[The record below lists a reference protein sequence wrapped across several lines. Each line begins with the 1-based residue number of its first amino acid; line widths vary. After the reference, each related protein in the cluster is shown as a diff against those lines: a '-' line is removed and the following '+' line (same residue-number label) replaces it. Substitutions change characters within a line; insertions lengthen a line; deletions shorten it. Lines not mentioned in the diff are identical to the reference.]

1 MEKNVQALQK
11 FQNKTTISYRKKKK
25 ERTLNLLIIFQFV
38 RFSPSILSV
47 CWDNS
52 TIHSDFDSSRYLVKP
67 VLCDLIE
74 DIDKNIENKKMKDRA
89 LVQITIEVPLV

>member
-1 MEKNVQALQK
+1 MEKNVQAFQN
-11 FQNKTTISYRKKKK
+11 FQNKTTISYRKKK

-52 TIHSDFDSSRYLVKP
+52 TIHSGFDSSRYLVKP

-74 DIDKNIENKKMKDRA
+74 DIDKNIENKMKDRA
-89 LVQITIEVPLV
+89 LVQITIEIPLV